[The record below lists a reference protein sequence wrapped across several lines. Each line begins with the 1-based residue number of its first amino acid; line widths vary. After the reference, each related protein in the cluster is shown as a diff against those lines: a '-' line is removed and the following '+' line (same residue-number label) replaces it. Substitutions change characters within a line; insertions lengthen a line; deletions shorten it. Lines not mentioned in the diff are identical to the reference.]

1 MIEEDT
7 LTDGEA
13 PVSEEA
19 LRGDMV
25 QLREFIACSKEKE
38 QLDAKLKEVNAKLAK
53 LQDPLLAFF
62 ASSGMQR
69 ITVDGRTAYVWGTVR
84 GRLRDGVER
93 TVAVEALRVHAP
105 ELVAENFNLNAVS
118 SWLNE
123 LRTSSNAITVDQFSA
138 LLPEEIRA
146 AFELQQVNAI
156 RVVAG

>member
-1 MIEEDT
+1 MAEEPQ
-7 LTDGEA
+7 TDGLE
-13 PVSEEA
+13 
-19 LRGDMV
+19 
-25 QLREFIACSKEKE
+25 QLREFVACTKEKE

-62 ASSGMQR
+62 AGTGLQR
-69 ITVDGRTAYVWGTVR
+69 VTVDGRTAYVWGTVR
-84 GRLRDGVER
+84 GKLRDGVARSE
-93 TVAVEALRVHAP
+93 AVEALRVHAP

-123 LRTSSNAITVDQFSA
+123 LRTSSDAITVDQFVA